1 MKEGFDRFS
10 DEDAIRIASL
20 IAEYIRG
27 TISEKDHDE
36 LDAWVEVSEENMLL
50 FEKLTDPVHLEQ
62 SMEELEK
69 MQAGL
74 SYDRVSKRIGKDHQ
88 KRLPKIRTL
97 LMYAAVTVCIV
108 SVSWWILKNEFR
120 NRNEK
125 PDPPEIQFAD
135 LPPALPRA
143 YMAVAGGKIIALDSV
158 REGQVV
164 EEGGI
169 RFVKKGEE
177 VMLLDMPSVVS
188 DAIHIVS
195 VPRGGHYKLLLSD
208 GSHVWINAASSVS
221 FPAKF
226 SGGERRVRVT
236 GEVFFDVAHDNDK
249 PFFVEF
255 GNAAIKVLG
264 TRFNVNAYADEKYQ
278 NVTLAK
284 GLVELEFSNHKQQ
297 LKPGQEILL
306 DSSGKFKINNAD
318 TAIALSWKENKF
330 LFRNTDIRQIMRQL
344 SRWYNVDV
352 MYEDYPAG
360 HFNAEISRDLPVSKI
375 LRYLEMTGEVH
386 FSIGKDEILVKR

>member
-1 MKEGFDRFS
+1 MKEGFDQFS

-36 LDAWVEVSEENMLL
+36 LDAWVEASDGNMLL
-50 FEKLTDPVHLEQ
+50 FEKLTDPVRLGQ

-74 SYDRVSKRIGKDHQ
+74 SYDRVSKRIRSDH
-88 KRLPKIRTL
+88 KRVSKITRL
-97 LMYAAVTVCIV
+97 LMYAAMIACIV
-108 SVSWWILKNEFR
+108 SVSWWILKNQFR
-120 NRNEK
+120 NRGDK
-125 PDPPEIQFAD
+125 SDPPEIQFAD

-143 YMAVAGGKIIALDSV
+143 YMAVAGGKTITLDSV
-158 REGQVV
+158 PEGMVV
-164 EEGGI
+164 EEAGI

-195 VPRGGHYKLLLSD
+195 VPRGGYYKLLLSD

-249 PFFVEF
+249 PFYVEF
-255 GNAAIKVLG
+255 DNTVIKVLG
-264 TRFNVNAYADEKYQ
+264 TRFNVNAYTDEQ
-278 NVTLAK
+278 SEHVTLTK
-284 GLVELEFSNHKQQ
+284 GLVDLEFSNQRQQ

-306 DSSGKFKINNAD
+306 DSSGRFKIRNAD

-352 MYEDYPAG
+352 KYEDYPAG
-360 HFNAEISRDLPVSKI
+360 HFNAEISRDLPLSQI

-386 FSIGKDEILVKR
+386 FMIKKDEILVKR